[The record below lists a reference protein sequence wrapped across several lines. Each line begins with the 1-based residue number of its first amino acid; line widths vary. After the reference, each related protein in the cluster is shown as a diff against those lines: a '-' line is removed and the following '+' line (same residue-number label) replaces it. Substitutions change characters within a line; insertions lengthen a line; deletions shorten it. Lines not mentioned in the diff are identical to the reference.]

1 MIMLTPTCSECGKR
15 EVIYPYD
22 VPMITF
28 EFTDGTKYNVC
39 KSCLAKME
47 RKMQNEQSD
56 ILRKNNKRRRD
67 KDN

>member
-1 MIMLTPTCSECGKR
+1 MIMLTPICSECGKR
-15 EVIYPYD
+15 EIIYPYD

-39 KSCLAKME
+39 KSCLEKME

-56 ILRKNNKRRRD
+56 FMRKNNKGRGS

>member
-1 MIMLTPTCSECGKR
+1 MLMLTPICSECGKR
-15 EVIYPYD
+15 EIIYPYD

-39 KSCLAKME
+39 KSCLEKME
-47 RKMQNEQSD
+47 RKMQNEQSNFM
-56 ILRKNNKRRRD
+56 RKNNKRRRD